1 METGATTQ
9 GSIAAG
15 RPWRELLAAV
25 RQGVFSSDAP
35 SPATRPPVPNESDDD
50 VRTLSD
56 LGYTQELDRRMGAF
70 SNYAV
75 SMSIICVLAGGI
87 TSFPAGLC
95 ASGGGSVGIGWPLGC
110 LVSLAFAATMA
121 EVASAFPTAG
131 GLYHWSAILG
141 GRGWGWATAWFNLAG
156 LVTVLA
162 AIDLALVQF
171 CFGAFAPLLGW
182 SDAEAGATL
191 ATLVAGTPAHA
202 LGTGASPAVALSLQ
216 WLAVGAV
223 LASQAAFN
231 HFGIRVTSAI
241 TDSSGW
247 AILLLTTLLTV
258 ALLAWAPAPDPSR
271 LFEAANFTGLPEG
284 GPVWPRTG
292 STLWALALGLL
303 LPAYTL
309 TGFDASAHVAE
320 ETLHAAREVPRAI
333 VRAVAVS
340 AVAGWILLAAI
351 VTAIPDME
359 EAVRQGGNAFFWTLE
374 EVLPLP
380 VRTALLA
387 GIAATQ
393 YVCGLAAVTST
404 SRMVYAFARDGGLP
418 FSPLLRRVST
428 AHKTPSAAIWTV
440 AVAAAL
446 FTALVPYLTITAV
459 CAILLYVSYCMPT
472 AVGLFTRGKGWT
484 RRGPWS
490 IGAMYRPL
498 AVVCVL
504 ACAGLFVVGIQP
516 PNAVAGRIVPGFA
529 AGLAVW
535 WFAFK
540 RRHFPGPPSLSARAH
555 DDVA

>member
-1 METGATTQ
+1 M
-9 GSIAAG
+9 
-15 RPWRELLAAV
+15 
-25 RQGVFSSDAP
+25 
-35 SPATRPPVPNESDDD
+35 PNETDDD
-50 VRTLSD
+50 VRTLSA
-56 LGYTQELDRRMGAF
+56 LGYSQELDRRMGAF

-95 ASGGGSVGIGWPLGC
+95 AAGGASIGLGWPLVC

-141 GRGWGWATAWFNLAG
+141 GRAWGWATAWFNLAG

-171 CFGAFAPLLGW
+171 CFGAFAPLFGW
-182 SDAEAGATL
+182 TDAEAGSTL
-191 ATLVAGTPAHA
+191 AALVAGTPAHA
-202 LGTGASPAVALSLQ
+202 LAADALPAAPLVFQ
-216 WLAVGAV
+216 WLAVVAV

-231 HFGIRVTSAI
+231 HFGIRVTTAI

-247 AILLLTTLLTV
+247 AILLLTALLTL
-258 ALLAWAPAPDPSR
+258 ALLVWAPTPDPSR
-271 LFEAANFTGLPEG
+271 LFELANFTGLPEG
-284 GPVWPRTG
+284 EPVWPRTG
-292 STLWALALGLL
+292 SALWALALGLL

-320 ETLHAAREVPRAI
+320 ETVHAAREVPRAI

-340 AVAGWILLAAI
+340 AVAGWIMLAAI
-351 VTAIPDME
+351 VTAIPDL
-359 EAVRQGGNAFFWTLE
+359 EAAARQGGNAFFWTLE

-380 VRTALLA
+380 VRTALSI

-393 YVCGLAAVTST
+393 YACGLAAVTST

-418 FSPLLRRVST
+418 FSPRLRRVSA

-440 AVAAAL
+440 AAAAAC

-459 CAILLYVSYCMPT
+459 CAILLYVSYGMPT
-472 AVGLFTRGKGWT
+472 LVGLFTRGRSWT

-498 AVVCVL
+498 AAVCVV
-504 ACAGLFVVGIQP
+504 ACAGLFVIGIQP

-535 WFAFK
+535 WFASK
-540 RRHFPGPPSLSARAH
+540 RHHFPGPPRLSTLSH
-555 DDVA
+555 DAAP